1 LVFIFF
7 KTLEKEGEKSRREKK
22 KKKGQRSESNFTPVR
37 CKKAPVPLPK

>member
-1 LVFIFF
+1 LVFIFK

-22 KKKGQRSESNFTPVR
+22 QKGQRSESNFTPVR